1 MFDKIVIDQR
11 LVDLD
16 NIRLA
21 IAHVDTGDNQN
32 FEDMLISAIM
42 YIQMAQDK
50 IRTARDLY
58 LTTNELSN
66 DTFNN

>member
-21 IAHVDTGDNQN
+21 IANVDTDDNQD

-42 YIQMAQDK
+42 HIQMAQDK

-58 LTTNELSN
+58 LKEVEN
-66 DTFNN
+66 D